1 MSFLILSHMT
11 KTKEAKAKIQLKS
24 PTQERSRQTVA
35 TILEACAQLL
45 VKESFYEITTDKV
58 AKEAGVSIGSL
69 YQFFGNKESV
79 VLALI
84 KKIHDEDKVTISERV
99 RSLNT
104 LPADQRVHGVVQTA
118 LEVMTSKPELRNKL
132 QSIQNYLIDAHYMAE
147 LNSYYV
153 GLFRQALPTLPGRD
167 MEKVSY
173 LLVNVCFGVLNTICL
188 ERPNFTQ
195 DRGLV
200 EELMTLVSKYLD
212 LDKGSSSVSLKSDPV
227 KVY

>member
-1 MSFLILSHMT
+1 MT
-11 KTKEAKAKIQLKS
+11 KSKESKAKIQLKA

-84 KKIHDEDKVTISERV
+84 KKIHDEDKITISDRIK
-99 RSLNT
+99 SLNT
-104 LPADQRVHGVVQTA
+104 LPADQRVRGVIETT

-132 QSIQNYLIDAHYMAE
+132 QSIQNYLIDAHYMTE

-153 GLFRQALPTLPGRD
+153 HLLKQALPQIPGRD
-167 MEKVSY
+167 MDKVSY
-173 LLVNVCFGVLNTICL
+173 LLVNVCFGVISTICL
-188 ERPNFTQ
+188 EKPNFIQ
-195 DRGLV
+195 DKALV
-200 EELMTLVSKYLD
+200 NEIMLLVYKYLD
-212 LDKGSSSVSLKSDPV
+212 LDKGPSAVSAKSDQL